1 MAALDAEDHLDCD
14 PYLNPFLYDPECV
27 NLFERVLRYE
37 EMEEEEGGGGKGEGG
52 EARRR
57 QKRDRRRRDR
67 GRTRVPRGEG
77 C

>member
-37 EMEEEEGGGGKGEGG
+37 EMEEEEGDGGGGKGEGG
-52 EARRR
+52 EA
-57 QKRDRRRRDR
+57 RRRDR